1 MNKLKKYIAEGQI
14 EVASMYFNMS
24 EIVDENSFK
33 TFLQPVKEF
42 RKHGIPSALAMQND
56 VNGIAWCLADYLPD
70 LGIKYLWMGEHH
82 YKSQVPFNMPTV
94 FQWESPSG
102 KPILTYR
109 ADHYNTG
116 NFWGIEQ
123 GDIQKTEPKLLHY
136 LSELERKHYPFD
148 AVGVQYSGYFTDN
161 SPPSI
166 IECKLIRE
174 WNEKYAYPKLRSATA
189 SEFMDYVTE
198 RYGDKIPAYRDAYP
212 DWWTDGFGSAA
223 RETAASRK
231 THSDMTAVE
240 GLLSMAVLKDK
251 CLPQATHQQIEHI
264 HESLLF
270 YDEHTFGAS
279 ESVSDPLCENSQV
292 QWGEKSAYA
301 WEAVKRTQMLYET
314 SVGLL
319 HSRVSI
325 QERIAIFL

>member
-1 MNKLKKYIAEGQI
+1 
-14 EVASMYFNMS
+14 
-24 EIVDENSFK
+24 
-33 TFLQPVKEF
+33 
-42 RKHGIPSALAMQND
+42 MQND

-189 SEFMDYVTE
+189 SEFLDYVTK
-198 RYGDKIPAYRDAYP
+198 RYGDKIPAYRAAYP

-251 CLPQATHQQIEHI
+251 CLPPVSYTHLTLPTIC
-264 HESLLF
+264 
-270 YDEHTFGAS
+270 
-279 ESVSDPLCENSQV
+279 SV
-292 QWGEKSAYA
+292 
-301 WEAVKRTQMLYET
+301 
-314 SVGLL
+314 
-319 HSRVSI
+319 
-325 QERIAIFL
+325 

>member
-1 MNKLKKYIAEGQI
+1 
-14 EVASMYFNMS
+14 MYFNMS

-189 SEFMDYVTE
+189 SEFLDYVTK
-198 RYGDKIPAYRDAYP
+198 RYEDKIPAYRAAYP

-251 CLPQATHQQIEHI
+251 CLPQTTHQRIEHI

-301 WEAVKRTQMLYET
+301 WEAVKEHKCCMKPPSVYFKET
-314 SVGLL
+314 SAEARTRPL
-319 HSRVSI
+319 RFSI
-325 QERIAIFL
+325 R

>member
-1 MNKLKKYIAEGQI
+1 
-14 EVASMYFNMS
+14 
-24 EIVDENSFK
+24 
-33 TFLQPVKEF
+33 
-42 RKHGIPSALAMQND
+42 MQND

-109 ADHYNTG
+109 AG

-189 SEFMDYVTE
+189 SEFLDYVSDTRIKFPHTE
-198 RYGDKIPAYRDAYP
+198 PHIQTGGQ
-212 DWWTDGFGSAA
+212 TVS
-223 RETAASRK
+223 
-231 THSDMTAVE
+231 V
-240 GLLSMAVLKDK
+240 
-251 CLPQATHQQIEHI
+251 LPQEKQQ
-264 HESLLF
+264 
-270 YDEHTFGAS
+270 
-279 ESVSDPLCENSQV
+279 
-292 QWGEKSAYA
+292 
-301 WEAVKRTQMLYET
+301 
-314 SVGLL
+314 L
-319 HSRVSI
+319 HAKLI
-325 QERIAIFL
+325 RI